1 MRIETPEQLAREMA
15 RKGIGIDQAYEER
28 TGCPWDYEAKS
39 FEEMGADA
47 VDIIETMMDLEK
59 RLDCE
64 ITDWCCELVESMNP
78 NDLLIW
84 KRRQGRLDDLG
95 I

>member
-1 MRIETPEQLAREMA
+1 MRIETPEQLARAMA
-15 RKGIGIDQAYEER
+15 EKGIGIDQAYEER
-28 TGCPWDYEAKS
+28 TGCPWDYDAKS

-47 VDIIETMMDLEK
+47 LDIIETMMDLEK

-64 ITDWCCELVESMNP
+64 ITDLCCEMVESMDP
-78 NDLLIW
+78 NDLIIW
-84 KRRQGRLDDLG
+84 KRRQRRLGDLG

>member
-1 MRIETPEQLAREMA
+1 MRIETPEALARKMA
-15 RKGIGIDQAYEER
+15 EKGIGIDQIYEER

-39 FEEMGADA
+39 FEDMGADGL
-47 VDIIETMMDLEK
+47 DIVETMMELEK
-59 RLDCE
+59 QLDCE
-64 ITDWCCELVESMNP
+64 ITDACCEMVEEMNP

-84 KRRQGRLDDLG
+84 KRRQRKLDDLG

>member
-1 MRIETPEQLAREMA
+1 MRIETPEALARKMA
-15 RKGIGIDQAYEER
+15 EKGIGIDRVYEER

-39 FEEMGADA
+39 FEDMGADGL
-47 VDIIETMMDLEK
+47 DIVETMMELEK
-59 RLDCE
+59 QLDCE

-84 KRRQGRLDDLG
+84 KRRQERLDELG

>member
-1 MRIETPEQLAREMA
+1 MRIETPEQLARKMA
-15 RKGIGIDQAYEER
+15 EKGIGIDQIYEER

-47 VDIIETMMDLEK
+47 VDIIETMMDLER

-64 ITDWCCELVESMNP
+64 ITDWCCELVEEMNP

-84 KRRQGRLDDLG
+84 KRRQKRLDDLG

>member
-1 MRIETPEQLAREMA
+1 MRIETPEQLARKMA
-15 RKGIGIDQAYEER
+15 EKGIGIDQIYEER

-59 RLDCE
+59 KLDCE
-64 ITDWCCELVESMNP
+64 ITDACCELVEEMNP

-84 KRRQGRLDDLG
+84 KRRQRKLDDLG

>member
-1 MRIETPEQLAREMA
+1 MRIETPEQLARKMA
-15 RKGIGIDQAYEER
+15 EKGIGIDQIYEER
-28 TGCPWDYEAKS
+28 TGCPWDSEAKS

-47 VDIIETMMDLEK
+47 IDIIETMMELEK

-64 ITDWCCELVESMNP
+64 ITDLCCELVEEMNP

-84 KRRQGRLDDLG
+84 KRRQGRLDELG

>member
-1 MRIETPEQLAREMA
+1 MRIVTPEQLARKMA
-15 RKGIGIDQAYEER
+15 EKGIGIDQAYEER

-47 VDIIETMMDLEK
+47 IDIIETMMDLEK

-64 ITDWCCELVESMNP
+64 ITDSCCELVEAMNP

-84 KRRQGRLDDLG
+84 KRRQKRLDDLG